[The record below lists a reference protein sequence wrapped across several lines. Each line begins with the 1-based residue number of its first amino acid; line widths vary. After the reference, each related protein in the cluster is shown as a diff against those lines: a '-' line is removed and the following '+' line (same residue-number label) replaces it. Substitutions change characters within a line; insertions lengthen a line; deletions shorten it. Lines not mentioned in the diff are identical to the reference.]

1 MIEIICHRRNDIN
14 SLISTPIKYG
24 VEVDLRT
31 YNSKLII
38 NHDPFEDGVRFK
50 EWINFYNHGTLILNV
65 KEDGLEEQ
73 IISLLNKNNISSFFF
88 LDQAFPT
95 IIKMIRNGES
105 RCALRVS
112 EYETIENI
120 LKLSNKL
127 DWVWLDMFTKFPIT
141 FEEYLSNLKGS
152 RIFDKKYGGT
162 KIGPHKSDL
171 KAIINDDFEA
181 SLLSTGQQKTVILM
195 ILLSHCNFLV
205 NYKNINPILLFDE
218 IGSHLDSNN
227 RQILLDMINRFK
239 IQFFLTGTDKN
250 LFSFISTNAQFYN
263 ITEI

>member
-65 KEDGLEEQ
+65 KEDGLEAK
-73 IISLLNKNNISSFFF
+73 IISLLKKNNISSFFF

-141 FEEYLSNLKGS
+141 FEEYLK
-152 RIFDKKYGGT
+152 IKK
-162 KIGPHKSDL
+162 
-171 KAIINDDFEA
+171 AN
-181 SLLSTGQQKTVILM
+181 
-195 ILLSHCNFLV
+195 
-205 NYKNINPILLFDE
+205 
-218 IGSHLDSNN
+218 
-227 RQILLDMINRFK
+227 FK
-239 IQFFLTGTDKN
+239 ICLVSPELQGLENMDIPSLKNYLIYKGIKVDAVCTKYPDKWEN
-250 LFSFISTNAQFYN
+250 F
-263 ITEI
+263 